1 VLAGKL
7 SPRLVRSGHFVVA
20 LELHASEESHL
31 KTLGKR
37 SKRKIAMRWLSI
49 RLIVSLIV
57 GITLVSLA
65 FSYNEVRR
73 EKLALRRDLERRA
86 EVLGESLAGY
96 IEPYLEKQSPHQLQ
110 RVVDRFGNR
119 ERLQGMAIY
128 DKDGALLAATSGLPD
143 RLGKQPQLV
152 TQAIATDQ
160 GVGQFSHLGAAS
172 VHIYAYPLRQQD
184 KAVGGLVIV
193 HDAGYIN
200 TQSTRMWKDAFVR
213 VLVQVF
219 LIALITLLIVR
230 WSIVGPIAKAAQW
243 MKALRTGKETTPPA
257 VPDLDLLR
265 PLAREMQSFAASLMA
280 ARSAAEVEAQLR
292 ETAESVWTAERLAV
306 HVRSKL
312 GDSGLIILSNRE
324 PYSHTRKG
332 ESLEVVVPPSGL
344 VTALEPILCACDGR
358 WVAHGSGDA
367 DRETVDAKA
376 HLRVPP
382 DDPKYTLRRVWL
394 TKEEE
399 EGYYFGFS
407 NEGLWP
413 LCHIAHTRPIFRTS
427 DWDAYREVNQK
438 FADAVLEEM
447 VDFEEPLLLV
457 QDYHFA
463 LVPRLVKT
471 QRPDARVAIFW
482 HIPWPNAE
490 AFGICPWQR
499 ELIEGMLGADLIGF
513 HIQSHCNNFLQT
525 VDRTLESR
533 IDWEHF
539 AVDREEHRTVVKP
552 FPISVDFQEISA
564 SPRSG
569 ESPYTERV
577 NLLREL
583 GVNASFLGV
592 GVDRVD
598 YTKGI
603 LERFLGIE
611 RFLEKYPAYQ
621 NKFTFVQIGAP
632 SRTHIKRYHDLL
644 GEVESEADRINWRF
658 QSGSWRP
665 IVYLKRQ
672 YSHEEV
678 EKYYRAADV
687 CLVTSLHD
695 GMNLVAKEFLAA
707 RDDDQGVLILSRFTG
722 AARELNDALIV
733 NPYDIEQM
741 AESIRVALEL
751 PAEERQVRMRRM
763 RRTVQEHNVYRW
775 AANLIADLSSVRLTP
790 NNNVV
795 PMPDRKQFSAKT
807 GHDLRTAGDI
817 KLADIKLKE
826 ASASTNF

>member
-1 VLAGKL
+1 
-7 SPRLVRSGHFVVA
+7 
-20 LELHASEESHL
+20 
-31 KTLGKR
+31 
-37 SKRKIAMRWLSI
+37 MRWLSV

-57 GITLVSLA
+57 GITLVSLV
-65 FSYNEVRR
+65 FTYKEVQRQ
-73 EKLALRRDLERRA
+73 KSGLRKDLERSDADLA
-86 EVLGESLAGY
+86 ETLATY
-96 IEPYLEKQSPHQLQ
+96 IETYLEKQSPRQLQ
-110 RVVDRFGNR
+110 KIVDRFGNR
-119 ERLQGMAIY
+119 EGLEGMAIY
-128 DKDGALLAATSGLPD
+128 GKDGALLAATSALPD
-143 RLGKQPQLV
+143 RIGKQPPLV
-152 TQAIATDQ
+152 TQAISTNQ
-160 GVGQFSHLGAAS
+160 GSGQFSRLGTAS
-172 VHIYAYPLRQQD
+172 VHIYVFPLRQHD
-184 KAVGGLVIV
+184 EVVGGLVIV
-193 HDAGYIN
+193 HDASYIN
-200 TQSTRMWKDAFVR
+200 TQSTRMWREAFR
-213 VLVQVF
+213 SVLVQVL

-243 MKALRTGKETTPPA
+243 MKALRTGKGTPPA
-257 VPDLDLLR
+257 APDLDVLR
-265 PLAREMQSFAASLMA
+265 PLAREMQTFAASLMA
-280 ARSAAEVEAQLR
+280 ARSAAEVEAHLR

-312 GDSGLIILSNRE
+312 GDSGLIVVSNRE

-344 VTALEPILCACDGR
+344 VTALEPILCACDGK

-367 DRETVDAKA
+367 DRETVDANA

-427 DWDAYREVNQK
+427 DWEAYREVNEK
-438 FADAVLEEM
+438 FANAALEEM
-447 VDFEEPLLLV
+447 ADFEQPLLLV

-463 LVPRLVKT
+463 LVPRLVKK

-499 ELIEGMLGADLIGF
+499 ELIDGMLGSDLIGF

-539 AVDREEHRTVVKP
+539 AIDREDHRTVVKP
-552 FPISVDFQEISA
+552 FPISVDFREISA
-564 SPRSG
+564 SPRSN

-577 NLLREL
+577 NLLRGL

-603 LERFLGIE
+603 LERFLAIE
-611 RFLEKYPAYQ
+611 RLLEKYPAYQ
-621 NKFTFVQIGAP
+621 KKFSFVQIGAP

-644 GEVESEADRINWRF
+644 GEVEAEADRINWRF
-658 QSGSWRP
+658 QNGSWKP

-672 YSHEEV
+672 FSHEEV
-678 EKYYRAADV
+678 QKYYRAADV

-695 GMNLVAKEFLAA
+695 GMNLVAKEFIAA
-707 RDDDQGVLILSRFTG
+707 RDDEQGVLILSRFTG

-733 NPYDIEQM
+733 NPYDVEQM
-741 AESIRVALEL
+741 AEAIRIALEL
-751 PAEERQVRMRRM
+751 PAEERQARMHRMRQV
-763 RRTVQEHNVYRW
+763 VQEHNIFRW
-775 AANLIADLSSVRLTP
+775 AGNLIADLSNVRLAP
-790 NNNVV
+790 
-795 PMPDRKQFSAKT
+795 RKIEAMTGLRGFSAGT
-807 GHDLRTAGDI
+807 GH
-817 KLADIKLKE
+817 
-826 ASASTNF
+826 

>member
-1 VLAGKL
+1 
-7 SPRLVRSGHFVVA
+7 
-20 LELHASEESHL
+20 
-31 KTLGKR
+31 
-37 SKRKIAMRWLSI
+37 MRWLSI

-65 FSYNEVRR
+65 FSYKEVQR
-73 EKLALRRDLERRA
+73 EKLALRKDLERRA

-96 IEPYLEKQSPHQLQ
+96 IEPYLEKQSPRQLQ
-110 RVVDRFGNR
+110 RIVDRFGNR
-119 ERLQGMAIY
+119 ERLEGMAIY
-128 DKDGALLAATSGLPD
+128 DKQGAVLAATPGLPD
-143 RLGKQPQLV
+143 RVGKEPPLV
-152 TQAIATDQ
+152 TQAIATNQ
-160 GVGQFSHLGAAS
+160 GSGQFTRLGAAS
-172 VHIYAYPLRQQD
+172 VHLYAYPLRKQD
-184 KAVGGLVIV
+184 EAVGGLLIV
-193 HDAGYIN
+193 HDAAYIN
-200 TQSTRMWKDAFVR
+200 TQSAGMWRESFVR
-213 VLVQVF
+213 VLVQVL
-219 LIALITLLIVR
+219 LITLITLLIVR

-243 MKALRTGKETTPPA
+243 MKALRTGKGTMPSPA
-257 VPDLDLLR
+257 PDLDLLR
-265 PLAREMQSFAASLMA
+265 PLAREMETFAASLMA

-292 ETAESVWTAERLAV
+292 ETAETIWTAERLAV

-312 GDSGLIILSNRE
+312 GGSGLLVVSNRE
-324 PYSHTRKG
+324 PYLHTRKG

-344 VTALEPILCACDGR
+344 VTALEPILCACDGK

-367 DRETVDAKA
+367 DRETVDANA

-413 LCHIAHTRPIFRTS
+413 LCHIAHTRPIFRTP
-427 DWDAYREVNQK
+427 DWDSYRAVNQK

-447 VDFEEPLLLV
+447 ADFEQPLLLV

-463 LVPRLVKT
+463 LLPRLVKKK
-471 QRPDARVAIFW
+471 RPDARVAVFW

-539 AVDREEHRTVVKP
+539 AVDREDHRTVVKP
-552 FPISVDFQEISA
+552 FPISVDFQEISS

-577 NLLREL
+577 NLLRGL
-583 GVNASFLGV
+583 GVTASFLGV

-611 RFLEKYPAYQ
+611 RLLEKYPAYQ

-632 SRTHIKRYHDLL
+632 SRTHIKRYHDLF
-644 GEVESEADRINWRF
+644 GEVEAEADRINWRF

-665 IVYLKRQ
+665 IVFLKRQ
-672 YSHEEV
+672 HSHEEV
-678 EKYYRAADV
+678 QKYYRAADV
-687 CLVTSLHD
+687 CMVTSLHD

-733 NPYDIEQM
+733 NPYDTEQM
-741 AESIRVALEL
+741 AEAIRIALEL
-751 PAEERQVRMRRM
+751 PAEERQARMQRMRRV
-763 RRTVQEHNVYRW
+763 VQEHNVYRW
-775 AANLIADLSSVRLTP
+775 AGNLIAELSSVRLPSENMETLSGL
-790 NNNVV
+790 
-795 PMPDRKQFSAKT
+795 KGFSAGT
-807 GHDLRTAGDI
+807 GH
-817 KLADIKLKE
+817 
-826 ASASTNF
+826 

>member
-160 GVGQFSHLGAAS
+160 GVGQFSHLGTAS

-707 RDDDQGVLILSRFTG
+707 RDDEQGVLILSRFTG

-826 ASASTNF
+826 ASASSNF

>member
-1 VLAGKL
+1 
-7 SPRLVRSGHFVVA
+7 
-20 LELHASEESHL
+20 
-31 KTLGKR
+31 
-37 SKRKIAMRWLSI
+37 MRWLSV
-49 RLIVSLIV
+49 RLIVSLIL

-65 FSYNEVRR
+65 FSYNEVRLQ
-73 EKLALRRDLERRA
+73 KQALRKDLEQRA

-96 IEPYLEKQSPHQLQ
+96 IEPYLEKQSHRELQ
-110 RVVDRFGNR
+110 RIVDRFANR
-119 ERLQGMAIY
+119 EKLEGMAIY
-128 DKDGALLAATSGLPD
+128 DKQGALLAATAGLPN
-143 RLGKQPQLV
+143 RLGEHPSQV
-152 TQAIATDQ
+152 TQAIASNQ
-160 GVGQFSHLGAAS
+160 GSGQFSRLETAS
-172 VHIYAYPLRQQD
+172 VHIYAYPLRQHD
-184 KAVGGLVIV
+184 EAVGGLVII
-193 HDAGYIN
+193 HDASYIN
-200 TQSTRMWKDAFVR
+200 KLSTRMWREAFVR
-213 VLVQVF
+213 VLVQVL

-243 MKALRTGKETTPPA
+243 MKSLRTGKGKMPSA
-257 VPDLDLLR
+257 APDLGLLR
-265 PLAREMQSFAASLMA
+265 PLAREMQTFAISLMA
-280 ARSAAEVEAQLR
+280 ARSAAEAEAQMR
-292 ETAESVWTAERLAV
+292 ETAESVWTAERLAI
-306 HVRSKL
+306 HVRGKL
-312 GDSGLIILSNRE
+312 GGSGLIIVSNRE

-332 ESLEVVVPPSGL
+332 EALEVVVPPSGL
-344 VTALEPILCACDGR
+344 VTALEPILCACDGK

-367 DRETVDAKA
+367 DQETVDANA

-394 TKEEE
+394 TKDEE

-427 DWDAYREVNQK
+427 DWESYRAVNQK

-447 VDFEEPLLLV
+447 ANQEQPLLLV

-463 LVPRLVKT
+463 LLPRLVKKK
-471 QRPDARVAIFW
+471 RPDARVAIFW

-499 ELIEGMLGADLIGF
+499 ELIDGMLGADLIGF

-539 AVDREEHRTVVKP
+539 AVDREHHHTVVKP
-552 FPISVDFQEISA
+552 FPISVDFQQISS

-583 GVNASFLGV
+583 GVSASFLGV

-603 LERFLGIE
+603 LERFLAVE
-611 RFLEKYPAYQ
+611 RLLEKHPVYQ
-621 NKFTFVQIGAP
+621 NRFTFVQIGAP

-644 GEVESEADRINWRF
+644 GEVEAEADRINWRF
-658 QSGSWRP
+658 QRGSWRP
-665 IVYLKRQ
+665 IVFLKRHF
-672 YSHEEV
+672 SHEEV

-707 RDDDQGVLILSRFTG
+707 RDDEQGALILSRFTG
-722 AARELNDALIV
+722 AARELSDALIV
-733 NPYDIEQM
+733 NPYDTEQM
-741 AESIRVALEL
+741 AEAIRIALEL
-751 PAEERQVRMRRM
+751 PAEERQARMRRM
-763 RRTVQEHNVYRW
+763 RKVVQEHNVYRW
-775 AANLIADLSSVRLTP
+775 AGDLIAELSNVRLAPKNIGATS
-790 NNNVV
+790 
-795 PMPDRKQFSAKT
+795 R
-807 GHDLRTAGDI
+807 
-817 KLADIKLKE
+817 LKE
-826 ASASTNF
+826 FTVGTGR

>member
-1 VLAGKL
+1 MLAGKL

-707 RDDDQGVLILSRFTG
+707 RDDEQGVLILSRFTG

-826 ASASTNF
+826 ASASSNF

>member
-1 VLAGKL
+1 
-7 SPRLVRSGHFVVA
+7 
-20 LELHASEESHL
+20 
-31 KTLGKR
+31 
-37 SKRKIAMRWLSI
+37 MRWLSI

-367 DRETVDAKA
+367 DRETVDANA

-427 DWDAYREVNQK
+427 DWEAYREVNQK
-438 FADAVLEEM
+438 FADAALEEM
-447 VDFEEPLLLV
+447 ADFEQPLLLV

-463 LVPRLVKT
+463 LVPRLVKKE
-471 QRPDARVAIFW
+471 RPDARVAIFW

-499 ELIEGMLGADLIGF
+499 ELIDGMLGADLIGF

-539 AVDREEHRTVVKP
+539 AIDREDHRTVVKP
-552 FPISVDFQEISA
+552 FPISVDFQGIAS

-611 RFLEKYPAYQ
+611 RLLEKYPLYQ

-644 GEVESEADRINWRF
+644 GEVEAEADRINWRF
-658 QSGSWRP
+658 QSGSWKP
-665 IVYLKRQ
+665 IVYLKRHF
-672 YSHEEV
+672 SHEEV

-707 RDDDQGVLILSRFTG
+707 RDDEQGVLILSRFTG

-741 AESIRVALEL
+741 AEAIRIALEL
-751 PAEERQVRMRRM
+751 PAEERQARMKRMRRV
-763 RRTVQEHNVYRW
+763 VQEHNVFRW
-775 AANLIADLSSVRLTP
+775 AANLIADLSNVRLAP
-790 NNNVV
+790 QKIVA
-795 PMPDRKQFSAKT
+795 MSE
-807 GHDLRTAGDI
+807 LRGFTARSGR
-817 KLADIKLKE
+817 
-826 ASASTNF
+826 

>member
-1 VLAGKL
+1 MLAGKL

-160 GVGQFSHLGAAS
+160 GVGQFSHLGTAS

-707 RDDDQGVLILSRFTG
+707 RDDEQGVLILSRFTG

-826 ASASTNF
+826 ASASSNF